1 MLIKD
6 GFHILRNDLVSKPE
20 SVESRQATAKEFT
33 LFRKFFMSVYVDKDD
48 KEEVQNYEKLKAS
61 LNSSTAV
68 SLLTK
73 NVYTLENGA
82 KVLSFEFA
90 PESEVPAAILA
101 ADDGTFLDCGEVSKG
116 VVAMHTYGAS
126 LNGGKGDRIIADY
139 YQNVPEAI
147 KAFKAY
153 LKAEGIT
160 VPAAEFAKHIAEY
173 ALLDGILVELNI
185 HDHVL

>member
-6 GFHILRNDLVSKPE
+6 VFHVINHDLVANPE
-20 SVESRQATAKEFT
+20 SVESRAATAKEFT
-33 LFRKFFMSVYVDKDD
+33 LFRKFFMSIAVDKDD
-48 KEEVQNYEKLKAS
+48 KEEVQIYAKLKAS

-101 ADDGTFLDCGEVSKG
+101 ADDGTFVDCGEVNEG
-116 VVAMHTYGAS
+116 IVAMHTYGAS
-126 LNGGKGDRIIADY
+126 LNGGNGDRSSADY

-147 KAFKAY
+147 KAAKAEM
-153 LKAEGIT
+153 KAEGIK
-160 VPAAEFAKHIAEY
+160 VSAVQFAKHIAEY
-173 ALLDGILVELNI
+173 ALLDGILVELHV